1 MKRREFLLAAG
12 GVAAAVPT
20 RIVDTHTHF
29 YDPSRPL
36 GVPWPP
42 KNDPLLYRT
51 VLPKHYQEFA
61 RPLGVSG
68 TIVVEASPWVEDN
81 QWVLDLA
88 RDDPFLLGLVGHLE
102 PGRPEF
108 KSNLERFRKNR
119 LFLGIRVGAAAL
131 ARAVREPACAADFQ
145 RLGDANLELDVL
157 GPASMF
163 PDLVRIADRFP
174 NLRIVID
181 HLPFDQPPIPELGR
195 RPKVYA
201 KVSGALRRIEVYRE
215 ALDELWTLF
224 GPDRLIYGSNWPVC
238 EKVAPYAEVQKVV
251 MAYFTAKGPEAAER
265 YFWKNALAAYRFN
278 PGTEYSFPIH

>member
-1 MKRREFLLAAG
+1 MTTRLTPTRREFLLGAG

-20 RIVDTHTHF
+20 RIVDAHTHV

-42 KNDPLLYRT
+42 QNDSLLYRT
-51 VLPKHYQEFA
+51 VLPRHYQEFA

-88 RDDPFLLGLVGHLE
+88 RDDAFLLGLVGHLE

-108 KSNLERFRKNR
+108 KSNIERFRKNR
-119 LFLGIRVGAAAL
+119 LFLGIRVGAAMLTRAL
-131 ARAVREPACAADFQ
+131 REPACTADFE
-145 RLGDANLELDVL
+145 RLSDANLELDVL

-163 PDLVRIADRFP
+163 PDLVRFADRFP
-174 NLRIVID
+174 DLRIVID

-201 KVSGALRRIEVYRE
+201 KVSGVLRRIAGRTPAGCRV
-215 ALDELWTLF
+215 L
-224 GPDRLIYGSNWPVC
+224 P
-238 EKVAPYAEVQKVV
+238 
-251 MAYFTAKGPEAAER
+251 
-265 YFWKNALAAYRFN
+265 
-278 PGTEYSFPIH
+278 

>member
-29 YDPSRPL
+29 YDPSRPR

-42 KNDPLLYRT
+42 KSDPLLYRT
-51 VLPKHYQEFA
+51 VLPRHYQEFA

-108 KSNLERFRKNR
+108 KSDLERFLKNR
-119 LFLGIRVGAAAL
+119 LFLGIRVGAAVL
-131 ARAVREPACAADFQ
+131 ARAVREPACAADFE
-145 RLGDANLELDVL
+145 RLSDANLELDVL

-163 PDLVRIADRFP
+163 PDLVRFADRFP

-201 KVSGALRRIEVYRE
+201 KVSGALRRIAGRTPVDVEFYRE

-238 EKVAPYAEVQKVV
+238 EKVAPYAEVQRVV
-251 MAYFTAKGPEAAER
+251 MAYFTAHGPEAAER
-265 YFWKNALAAYRFN
+265 YFWKNALAAYRWVRR
-278 PGTEYSFPIH
+278 